1 MADELTGIK
10 EFEDLIDGLD
20 HLFWVIDYP
29 AEERTIYS
37 GSLLKLT
44 GYTAEEISALDQK
57 YLAIVHEEDRESY
70 NKLLNELALNSLI
83 NFTEVSYRI
92 MSKDGTPIWLKE
104 LLKIERQSDS
114 TISKIIKISVCID
127 DLKKHND
134 GLESSIHQLEELN
147 TAKDRFI
154 SIVSHDLRSPF
165 ATLLGFTDILLQEKD
180 LPEEERIEY
189 LTYINEAS
197 KTQLNLINQ
206 LIDWSR
212 LQTGKIKPE
221 ITRLNLKMLLQNI
234 GNMWLAESTRKRIDI
249 KLDVASEISI
259 TADER
264 LITQALSNF
273 LSNAIRFT
281 EEGKKIYISAGKFKK
296 GIIEIIF
303 KDEGVGIAE
312 ENHSKLFNINE
323 KFCLPNTK
331 GEKGSGLGL
340 AIAKEI
346 IDKHCGEIWLYSKLN
361 EGSEFHITLLEAK
374 NTIMVVEDDAALRAL
389 YRHKISESIPNI
401 EVILAD
407 NGYHAI
413 SLIIDDLPSMIITD
427 HDMPF
432 MNGIQLVEAIRKKDI
447 SYSVPIIVISA
458 KLNDEIKNKY
468 LQIGVNDVISK
479 PVNLDELVKLI
490 KTTLN

>member
-1 MADELTGIK
+1 MTEELTGIK

-20 HLFWVIDYP
+20 HLFWTIVYP
-29 AEERTIYS
+29 GEERTIYS
-37 GSLLKLT
+37 GNFLKLT
-44 GYTAEEISALDQK
+44 GYTQEELSAPDQN
-57 YLAIVHEEDRESY
+57 YLSIIHEDDRENY
-70 NKLLNELALNSLI
+70 NKLINELELNSLI
-83 NFTEVSYRI
+83 NFTELSYRI
-92 MSKDGTPIWLKE
+92 MSKEGTAIWLKE
-104 LLKIERQSDS
+104 LLKIERGGDLH
-114 TISKIIKISVCID
+114 IERIIKISVCID
-127 DLKKHND
+127 DLKNHNSE
-134 GLESSIHQLEELN
+134 LENSLRKLEELN
-147 TAKDRFI
+147 NAKDRFI
-154 SIVSHDLRSPF
+154 SIVSHDLRAPF
-165 ATLLGFTDILLQEKD
+165 ATLLGFTDILLQESD

-197 KTQLNLINQ
+197 KAQLNLINQ

-221 ITRLNLKMLLQNI
+221 MTRLNLKMLIQNLCNI
-234 GNMWLAESTRKRIDI
+234 WLAEATRKRIDI
-249 KLDVASEISI
+249 IIDVPAEISI
-259 TADER
+259 NADER

-273 LSNAIRFT
+273 LSNAVRFT
-281 EEGKKIYISAGKFKK
+281 EDGKKIFISAGKFKK

-340 AIAKEI
+340 AISKEI
-346 IDKHCGEIWLYSKLN
+346 IDKHCGEIWLYSKPN

-389 YRHKISESIPNI
+389 YKHKISEFIPNI
-401 EVILAD
+401 DVIQAD

-432 MNGIQLVEAIRKKDI
+432 MNGVQLVEAIRKKDI

-479 PVNLDELVKLI
+479 PVDLDELVKLI
-490 KTTLN
+490 KKTLN